1 MESLELDIK
10 KLANKQQSL
19 ILQRFFKT
27 GKGEYGHGDI
37 FLGIKV
43 PETRKLADRYWQ
55 ELTIDEV
62 HELLNSKIHEKRLL
76 ALLILINKYNS
87 SDETTKEKFFNF
99 YLSNKANINN
109 WDLIDLSAPHI
120 VGDFLLNK
128 DRKILYQLA
137 KSKDLWERRISILS
151 TYKFIKNN
159 QFDDTLKIS
168 ETLLKDKHDLIHKAA
183 GWMLREVGKKSI
195 EAEEE
200 FLKKPHKKMPR
211 TMLRYAIEKFPEE
224 KRKAYLLS
232 QD

>member
-62 HELLNSKIHEKRLL
+62 QELLNSKIHEKRLL

-183 GWMLREVGKKSI
+183 GWMLREVGKKSQ

-200 FLKKPHKKMPR
+200 FLKKHHKKMPR

>member
-62 HELLNSKIHEKRLL
+62 QELLNSKIHEKRLL

-200 FLKKPHKKMPR
+200 FLKKHHKKMPR

>member
-43 PETRKLADRYWQ
+43 PETRKLADKYWQ

-62 HELLNSKIHEKRLL
+62 QELLNSKIHEKRLL

-200 FLKKPHKKMPR
+200 FLKKHHKKMPR